1 MRDRVLDLTGV
12 QFGNLTVEGPAERP
26 EGRRDHR
33 SYWVCRC
40 GKCGGSEVI
49 PGEDL
54 NANRRKRCR
63 ACTEAINNL
72 VGREF
77 GTWKVERKAEPDEIP
92 NQQSAGKMSWW
103 RVKCVLCG
111 AEAIRSRPVLRK
123 LRQQCQCIE
132 APKPQPKPQPF
143 VPRTADDS
151 TPIVNLHV
159 KKAKCA
165 YGPCGKIFELET
177 GGQWG
182 WNIGRDLF
190 CTYKHM
196 RAEEKERAMKPRRGA
211 RKA

>member
-1 MRDRVLDLTGV
+1 MRDRVLDLTG
-12 QFGNLTVEGPAERP
+12 TVSGAMRVEKQVDVP
-26 EGRRDHR
+26 EGKRGGRR
-33 SYWVCRC
+33 YWLCRC
-40 GKCGGSEVI
+40 TKCGETEVI
-49 PGEDL
+49 AGEDL
-54 NANRRKRCR
+54 TGNRNRRCK

-77 GTWKVERKAEPDEIP
+77 GTWKVERKAEPEEIP
-92 NQQSAGKMSWW
+92 NLPTSGKMSWW

-151 TPIVNLHV
+151 TPLVHLHV

-165 YGPCGKIFELET
+165 YGPCGKVFELET

-211 RKA
+211 RK